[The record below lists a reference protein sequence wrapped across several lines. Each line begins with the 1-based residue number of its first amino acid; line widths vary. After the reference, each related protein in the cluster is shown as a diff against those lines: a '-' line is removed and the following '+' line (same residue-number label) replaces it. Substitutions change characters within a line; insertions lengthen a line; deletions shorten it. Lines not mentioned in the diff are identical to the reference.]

1 MYFWKCWRGTRVSFY
16 VFLAIALTLAV
27 LPWKIMDSAMR
38 DLGPQQFFALAW
50 MILVFASSGLL
61 AIAGMSFGATGISEE
76 FAHKTAG
83 FLLTK
88 PRSIR
93 YFVWAGW
100 AANALQF
107 LTLTGT
113 MVLVGASLLSW
124 ACHVQ
129 LTGRLLLTFVPGLIM
144 TFLLFGMTYLLA
156 ILHKNGRN
164 GFISSLGVVIVFPMI
179 CLAVQ
184 YFWHIHLPS
193 PGDMYPVEM
202 SQMVRHPELV
212 AALPPLWP
220 LVGWSLVAPACPLVA
235 ELVLEHTEL

>member
-1 MYFWKCWRGTRVSFY
+1 MYFWKCWRETRVSFY
-16 VFLAIALTLAV
+16 VLLVIALTLAV
-27 LPWKIMDSAMR
+27 LPWKIMDSAMG
-38 DLGPQQFFALAW
+38 DLGPKQIFALTW
-50 MILVFASSGLL
+50 MILLLASSALL
-61 AIAGMSFGATGISEE
+61 SLAGMSLGATGISEE
-76 FAHKTAG
+76 FAHKTAV

-93 YFVWAGW
+93 WFVWTGW

-124 ACHVQ
+124 RCRVP

-144 TFLLFGMTYLLA
+144 TFLLFGMTYLLGV
-156 ILHKNGRN
+156 LHQNGRN

-179 CLAVQ
+179 CLAAK

-202 SQMVRHPELV
+202 SEIVRHPELV
-212 AALPPLWP
+212 ATLPRLWP
-220 LVGWSLVAPACPLVA
+220 LVGWSLVALACPLIA
-235 ELVLEHTEL
+235 ELALEHTEL